1 LKISGGP
8 ISLGRDHEAAI
19 ANRHD
24 PRENQRLVFVAT
36 DVATDAQCR
45 RRDGTIGVLIF
56 LIFLIG
62 RA

>member
-36 DVATDAQCR
+36 DAQCR